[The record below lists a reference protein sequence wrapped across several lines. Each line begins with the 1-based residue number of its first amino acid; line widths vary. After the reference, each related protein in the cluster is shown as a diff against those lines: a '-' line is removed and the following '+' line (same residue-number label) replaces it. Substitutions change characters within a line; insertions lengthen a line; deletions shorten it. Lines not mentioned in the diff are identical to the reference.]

1 MAFDPRETAR
11 RAVLTSVGLGVIAF
25 DRAAAQGRQAQAR
38 LDEQLA
44 PVRSRVDERLAPAR
58 ARVET
63 LLKEARTEAETATET
78 ARQHLP
84 ESVTRLLDGG
94 KDGDAKAPAPKIKAP
109 SVASN
114 AKPRSK
120 PATGAPSDEP
130 TPA

>member
-11 RAVLTSVGLGVIAF
+11 RAVLTSVGFGVLAF
-25 DRAAAQGRQAQAR
+25 DRAAAQSRQAQAR

-63 LLKEARTEAETATET
+63 LLKEARTEAESATEA

-84 ESVTRLLDGG
+84 EPLARVLENADG
-94 KDGDAKAPAPKIKAP
+94 KTASPA
-109 SVASN
+109 
-114 AKPRSK
+114 AKPRTTATKPRTK
-120 PATGAPSDEP
+120 PAATPPEEP